1 MSYILQLKESDSR
14 EGVGL
19 LNVTAISFDNR
30 LSLRN
35 PVTRDSFRAILSR
48 RGKTF
53 WIIIQYFIMEYF
65 GFDLI
70 AVIKAAGYVGLFA
83 IIFAET
89 GLFLGFFL
97 PGDSLIF
104 VAGFLASQGFFGPVT
119 LAVILFV
126 AAFTGNMVGY
136 EFGRRVGPKL
146 FSREDSLLFRK
157 DHVTK
162 TKKFYDKYG
171 GKTVM
176 IARFVPIVRT
186 FAPILAGVAEM
197 KYAVF
202 FAYNIAGAALWTIGL
217 VILGYVLGTRVPNID
232 KYLLPIVLVIVVVS
246 VLPGVWHLYRD
257 RQEMIREK
265 ETKGE

>member
-1 MSYILQLKESDSR
+1 
-14 EGVGL
+14 
-19 LNVTAISFDNR
+19 
-30 LSLRN
+30 
-35 PVTRDSFRAILSR
+35 
-48 RGKTF
+48 
-53 WIIIQYFIMEYF
+53 MEYF

-70 AVIKAAGYVGLFA
+70 EAIKTVGYAGLFA
-83 IIFAET
+83 IVFAET

-104 VAGFLASQGFFGPVT
+104 VAGFLASQGFFHPV
-119 LAVILFV
+119 LLPVILFV
-126 AAFTGNMVGY
+126 AAVTGNMAGY

-197 KYAVF
+197 KYMVF
-202 FAYNIAGAALWTIGL
+202 LAYNIAGAAIWAVGL
-217 VILGYVLGTRVPNID
+217 TVLGYFLGTRIPDID
-232 KYLLPIVLVIVVVS
+232 KYLLPIVLVIIIVS
-246 VLPGVWHLYRD
+246 VLPGIYHLYRD
-257 RQEMIREK
+257 RQEMKREQAEK
-265 ETKGE
+265 AR

>member
-1 MSYILQLKESDSR
+1 MS
-14 EGVGL
+14 
-19 LNVTAISFDNR
+19 
-30 LSLRN
+30 
-35 PVTRDSFRAILSR
+35 
-48 RGKTF
+48 
-53 WIIIQYFIMEYF
+53 YF

-70 AVIKAAGYVGLFA
+70 EVIKTVGYVGLFA
-83 IIFAET
+83 IVFAET

-104 VAGFLASQGFFGPVT
+104 VAGFLASQGFFGPVM
-119 LAVILFV
+119 LAAVLFV

-146 FSREDSLLFRK
+146 FTREDSLLFRK

-162 TKKFYDKYG
+162 TKRFYDKYG

-176 IARFVPIVRT
+176 IARFIPVVRT

-197 KYAVF
+197 KYMVF
-202 FAYNIAGAALWTIGL
+202 FAYNIAGAALWTLGL
-217 VILGYVLGTRVPNID
+217 VALGYFLGTRVPNID
-232 KYLLPIVLVIVVVS
+232 KYLLPIVLVIIVVS

-257 RQEMIREK
+257 SQEQKREQA
-265 ETKGE
+265 EKGI

>member
-1 MSYILQLKESDSR
+1 
-14 EGVGL
+14 
-19 LNVTAISFDNR
+19 
-30 LSLRN
+30 
-35 PVTRDSFRAILSR
+35 
-48 RGKTF
+48 
-53 WIIIQYFIMEYF
+53 MEYF

-70 AVIKAAGYVGLFA
+70 EVIKTAGYAGLFG

-104 VAGFLASQGFFGPVT
+104 VAGFLASQGFFGPV
-119 LAVILFV
+119 LLSVILFV

-197 KYAVF
+197 KYMVF
-202 FAYNIAGAALWTIGL
+202 LAYNIAGAAIWAVGL
-217 VILGYVLGTRVPNID
+217 TVLGYFLGTRIPDID
-232 KYLLPIVLVIVVVS
+232 KYLLPIVLVIIVVS
-246 VLPGVWHLYRD
+246 VLPGVYHLYRD
-257 RQEMIREK
+257 RQEMKRGQSEK
-265 ETKGE
+265 AQ

>member
-1 MSYILQLKESDSR
+1 MS
-14 EGVGL
+14 
-19 LNVTAISFDNR
+19 
-30 LSLRN
+30 
-35 PVTRDSFRAILSR
+35 
-48 RGKTF
+48 
-53 WIIIQYFIMEYF
+53 YF

-70 AVIKAAGYVGLFA
+70 EVIKTAGYVGLFG

-104 VAGFLASQGFFGPVT
+104 VAGFLASQGVFSPIL
-119 LAVILFV
+119 LAAILFV
-126 AAFTGNMVGY
+126 AAFTGNLVGY

-157 DHVTK
+157 QHVEK
-162 TKKFYDKYG
+162 TKRFYEKYG

-197 KYAVF
+197 KYMAF
-202 FAYNIAGAALWTIGL
+202 LAYNLAGAILWTIGL
-217 VILGYVLGTRVPNID
+217 VFLGYFLGARVPNID
-232 KYLLPIVLVIVVVS
+232 RYLLPIVLVIVVIS
-246 VLPGVWHLYRD
+246 VLPAVWHLYQD
-257 RQEMIREK
+257 RKEMLREK
-265 ETKGE
+265 SRKG